1 MIKFNSVEDV
11 CKKPSALVHAQNILT
26 KKRQNLTETKEKALR
41 SIEDTYLKYINQQF
55 AIGENIEDR
64 DKIEQRVK
72 LLNDYYTFFSANG
85 DFNKEFHSQ
94 SKLRSTILEE
104 FLYLLFDGF
113 IKKLKEEII
122 GTDNDL
128 ALGSAKAYT
137 NLYFKSKDIKSF
149 VKALETGINEKDQD
163 FTIYRPVDITVNS
176 NAPQKVNVPIV
187 AVEVKTYIDKT
198 MLEGIIATA
207 EKIKSGNPY
216 AKFYAITETYEVD
229 LNVDPAYSRIDQI
242 YVLRKSKREKS
253 KCEQKVIPL
262 SIQEDVVERFYSEI
276 INYLQRTWGDLETKL
291 TERGE
296 II

>member
-1 MIKFNSVEDV
+1 MIKLKSVEDV
-11 CKKPSALVHAQNILT
+11 CKKSSALVHAQNILT
-26 KKRQNLTETKEKALR
+26 KKRQNLSGTKEKALR
-41 SIEDTYLKYINQQF
+41 LIEKTYLKYIKQQF

-85 DFNKEFHSQ
+85 DFNSEFHSQ

-104 FLYLLFDGF
+104 FLYLLFKDF
-113 IKKLKEEII
+113 IKQIKITI
-122 GTDNDL
+122 PDNNDVL

-149 VKALETGINEKDQD
+149 IEELETGINEKDQD
-163 FTIYRPVDITVNS
+163 FTIYRPVKLQINS
-176 NAPQKVNVPIV
+176 NTREVNVPIV

-242 YVLRKSKREKS
+242 YVLRKTTRRGT
-253 KCEQKVIPL
+253 Q
-262 SIQEDVVERFYSEI
+262 SIQPDVVYDFYSEI
-276 INYLQRTWGDLETKL
+276 TNYLQRSWGDLETKL
-291 TERGE
+291 TQRGV